1 MATPAPVTGPRL
13 TTADVDKIKA
23 FLSKTLLHEIEIHP
37 IHANQYRAVVREKL
51 DQAYDNLKLTL
62 PNEVRESI
70 IKDVFDE
77 LVGFGPIQP
86 LLDDPEISE
95 VMVNGAKQVYIERNG
110 ELLET
115 GITFQ
120 NDEQVYR
127 LINRIVNPLGRR
139 VDIDNPTVDARLPDG
154 SRVNVV
160 VPPVAIDGPSITIRK
175 FLKTRLTMDQFIEL
189 GSITPNMVEF
199 LNACIVARLNILI
212 SGNTSSGK
220 TTLLNILTGYI
231 PGNERV
237 ITIEDAGELKLN
249 QKYVVRLETKNP
261 NPDGSGAVT
270 PRDLVK
276 NSLRMRPDRIIVG
289 EVRGGEAL
297 DMLQAMNTGHDGSL
311 TTLHANSPRD
321 AIARLETMV
330 MMAGLE
336 LPMFAIRRQIASS
349 INLIVHMARLQDG
362 SRRITNITEIVGM
375 EGEIVTTQ
383 DIFKFEQSGTSK
395 TGQVLGELR
404 ATGIRPHFSQKL
416 EVSGSR
422 LRNEIFIPGLTR

>member
-115 GITFQ
+115 GISFQ